1 MQSTEFHRAQ
11 LRWPQAGAFLLG
23 LSFPICDMGLSAWTG
38 TSGALSGAP
47 CGGRLVLLGG
57 WGRGSVK
64 HVV

>member
-11 LRWPQAGAFLLG
+11 LCWPQASAFLLG

-38 TSGALSGAP
+38 TAGVLSGAP
-47 CGGRLVLLGG
+47 CGGWLLLLGG